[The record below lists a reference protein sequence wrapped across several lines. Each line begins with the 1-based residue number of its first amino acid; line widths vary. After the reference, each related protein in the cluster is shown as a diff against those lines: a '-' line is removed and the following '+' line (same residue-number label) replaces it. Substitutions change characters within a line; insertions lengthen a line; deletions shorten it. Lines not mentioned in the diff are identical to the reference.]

1 MKRIT
6 ILSCSLIALML
17 CLQSMKAGDD
27 TITKEDD
34 MFIIN
39 TTELGKDIEGYNGP
53 TPMKVYIKKNKVE
66 KIEFLKSTESPKYYA
81 QVKKA
86 LIDKW
91 NGLKVKEARSK
102 QVDAVTGATYSSEA
116 VIQNVQLALDYYQN
130 HK

>member
-27 TITKEDD
+27 TITKEGD

-116 VIQNVQLALDYYQN
+116 VIQNIQLALDYYQN

>member
-27 TITKEDD
+27 TITKEGD

-102 QVDAVTGATYSSEA
+102 QVDAVPGATDSSEA
-116 VIQNVQLALDYYQN
+116 VSQNIQLALDYYQN